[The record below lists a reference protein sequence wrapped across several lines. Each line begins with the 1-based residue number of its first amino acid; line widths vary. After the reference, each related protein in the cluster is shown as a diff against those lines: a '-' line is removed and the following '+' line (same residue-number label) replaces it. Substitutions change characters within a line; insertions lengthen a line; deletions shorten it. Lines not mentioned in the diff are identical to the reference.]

1 MTQASRPVTDWST
14 ALKNLV
20 VLCVLGGIIT
30 FALVL
35 IADQAVGALGGVTMA
50 VSMIAYIGIGVAVLS
65 FLFGVLY
72 IPMVGSVNESL
83 YRTAF
88 ISLLAAGVIYRLI
101 NTGADWAIL
110 SVLVALACL
119 AGINYMVPARIAP
132 AQQWSGPQPQPQ
144 TTRVPNQRFGQPS
157 PRDEGQYGL

>member
-1 MTQASRPVTDWST
+1 MTQTNRPVTDWST
-14 ALKNLV
+14 ALKNLM
-20 VLCVLGGIIT
+20 VLCFLGGIIT

-35 IADQAVGALGGVTMA
+35 IVDQAVGALGGVTMA
-50 VSMIAYIGIGVAVLS
+50 VSMIAYIGIGVGVLS
-65 FLFGVLY
+65 FVFGVLY

-88 ISLLAAGVIYRLI
+88 ISLLAAGVIYRVI

-132 AQQWSGPQPQPQ
+132 AQQWPTQPVTPQ
-144 TTRVPNQRFGQPS
+144 TTRVPNQRFGNS
-157 PRDEGQYGL
+157 TYRDEGQYGL